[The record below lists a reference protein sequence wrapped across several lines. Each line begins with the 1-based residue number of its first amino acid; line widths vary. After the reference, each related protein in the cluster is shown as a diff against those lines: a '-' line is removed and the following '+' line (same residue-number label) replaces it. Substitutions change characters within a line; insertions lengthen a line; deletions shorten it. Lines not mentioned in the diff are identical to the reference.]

1 MASNTLYVRSQQKS
15 DTSQNWNLAT
25 NFIPF
30 LGEIIYYTDLNML
43 KIGDGN
49 TSVVNL
55 PFLKV
60 RVEDLNLATLK
71 IGTYS
76 YNGTQDVNI
85 PVYDGT

>member
-1 MASNTLYVRSQQKS
+1 
-15 DTSQNWNLAT
+15 
-25 NFIPF
+25 
-30 LGEIIYYTDLNML
+30 ML